1 MGGGGMIRGEG
12 KEGGI
17 MGRGDM
23 MRRGDMIG

>member
-1 MGGGGMIRGEG
+1 MGGGGMIRGER
-12 KEGGI
+12 KGGI